1 MILGYNING
10 GGENVRKFKIG
21 ISFPTAG
28 VPAIMSATLP
38 GVVLPST
45 TVAAD
50 AIGVTTDTGTYS
62 TTQGDAEGL
71 VSVMWRPDN
80 VYKALMSG
88 AAVAGTALVKLV
100 NTVAS
105 TTGLV
110 VTDADVGTA
119 DMDGG
124 SLYCIKGAN
133 LSQSRVVT
141 THTSGV
147 SVAVT
152 VPFLNDIAVDDEFIL
167 VPYADVG
174 TGAAGAD
181 GNSAVQ
187 LTTDLTG
194 ANAIIASGTGIN
206 VVVVEVYVDPDDPTT
221 KSLVLFKLADHVYD
235 INTI

>member
-1 MILGYNING
+1 MILAYPMSG
-10 GGENVRKFKIG
+10 GAENVRKFKVG
-21 ISFPTAG
+21 ISFTVAG

-88 AAVAGTALVKLV
+88 AAAAGTALVKLV
-100 NTVAS
+100 NTAVDTA
-105 TTGLV
+105 GLT

-124 SLYCIKGAN
+124 TLICIKGAN

-141 THTSGV
+141 TFTSGA

-152 VPFLNDIAVDDEFIL
+152 VPFLNDIAINDEFIL
-167 VPYADVG
+167 IPYADVG

-187 LTTDLTG
+187 LTSDLAG
-194 ANAIIASGTGIN
+194 ANAVIASGTGIN
-206 VVVVEVYVDPDDPTT
+206 VVVVEVVVDPDDPTT
-221 KSLVLFKLADHVYD
+221 KSYVLFKLADHVYD
-235 INTI
+235 IDTI

>member
-1 MILGYNING
+1 MILGYSMSG
-10 GGENVRKFKIG
+10 GAENARKYKIG
-21 ISFPTAG
+21 ISFTTAG

-38 GVVLPST
+38 GVVLAST
-45 TVAAD
+45 TSAAD

-71 VSVMWRPDN
+71 VTVMWRPDN

-88 AAVAGTALVKLV
+88 AATAGTALTTLV
-100 NTVAS
+100 NTAAD
-105 TTGLV
+105 TAGLT

-124 SLYCIKGAN
+124 MLFCTKGAN

-141 THTSGV
+141 TFTSAT

-152 VPFLNDIAVDDEFIL
+152 VPFLNDIAVNDEFIL

-194 ANAIIASGTGIN
+194 ANAAILSGTGIN
-206 VVVVEVYVDPDDPTT
+206 VVVVELVVPEHDPST
-221 KSLVLFKLADHVYD
+221 KSYVLFKLADHVYD
-235 INTI
+235 IDTI